1 MIETKFKESEL
12 GPIPYDWEESKI
24 CDTFLLRSNNTLSRD
39 KLNYYYTDGI
49 RNIHYGD
56 ILTIFGP
63 FVTPKCKLPFINSES
78 ISNFDHLYN
87 GDIIVAD
94 TAEDETVGKAT
105 EIVNFAGEKVV
116 AGLHTIVLRPIASFA
131 PIFLG
136 YLFNSNYYHKALIPH
151 MQGTKVT
158 SISKK
163 AILSTSICFPP
174 SISEQ
179 ERIAEALSDVDA
191 LIKELDALIEK
202 KRMVLKATMQDLLT
216 ARRRLPGFSE
226 PWKTIKLANEGIS
239 FSGLTGK
246 SANDFGKGKG
256 LFVTFVNV
264 IYNTIINPNLFQK
277 VDIRPGENQ
286 NNVII
291 GDILFN
297 TSSET
302 PEEVGMCS
310 MVNIDLPNLYL
321 NSFCFGYRIK
331 SNNLDPLFLA
341 YLLRSAIGR
350 DIMTELAQGSTRFN
364 LPKKKFLKTN
374 ISIPTSLT
382 EQQAIAEILSDMDSE
397 IAELEKKKEKYTSIR
412 QGMMQQ
418 LLTGKIRLI

>member
-226 PWKTIKLANEGIS
+226 PWQEVKLGELVNMNSGGTPSTSNHSYYSGIIPFLSISDISSAGKFLYKTQKHIS
-239 FSGLTGK
+239 DDAVLNSSARVFPKDTLLISMYASIGK
-246 SANDFGKGKG
+246 CIISKIDVAISQAILGFVPKKNDF
-256 LFVTFVNV
+256 
-264 IYNTIINPNLFQK
+264 NTDYLYYTL
-277 VDIRPGENQ
+277 
-286 NNVII
+286 
-291 GDILFN
+291 LFN
-297 TSSET
+297 NKELISSGQT
-302 PEEVGMCS
+302 GTQS
-310 MVNIDLPNLYL
+310 NL
-321 NSFCFGYRIK
+321 NKRIVQNF
-331 SNNLDPLFLA
+331 SV
-341 YLLRSAIGR
+341 
-350 DIMTELAQGSTRFN
+350 
-364 LPKKKFLKTN
+364 
-374 ISIPTSLT
+374 SIPSD
-382 EQQAIAEILSDMDSE
+382 IAEQTAISDIFSDMDAE